1 MQLVFLATY
10 FFSPDFLRYFRVLLD
25 SQNILMICVRFPP
38 AAGSLS
44 ASTVAVPEERALNSN
59 SCCWTVRLLAGRWLC
74 AASILMALS
83 LAWLSPASA
92 QESRKVKSGNQ
103 PGYPDLAKRY
113 KIQGTARLLIVVGLD
128 GSVKD
133 IKVLGGNAVL
143 AQAAVDAVKKWKYEP
158 APAEST
164 LVLKFDFRP

>member
-1 MQLVFLATY
+1 
-10 FFSPDFLRYFRVLLD
+10 
-25 SQNILMICVRFPP
+25 
-38 AAGSLS
+38 
-44 ASTVAVPEERALNSN
+44 LNSN
-59 SCCWTVRLLAGRWLC
+59 SCCWAVRLLAGRRLC

-103 PGYPDLAKRY
+103 PGYPDLARRY
-113 KIQGTARLLIVVGLD
+113 KIQGTARLLVVVALD

-133 IKVLGGNAVL
+133 VKVLGGNAVL